1 MISAAKRENNRT
13 RLFTRRAVL
22 LTSGQ
27 IGLFSVLLGRM
38 YYLQVIESDRYKVL
52 AEDNRINLRL
62 LPPPRGRILD
72 RYGTLIAENQLNY
85 RIVVIPEQTGSV
97 PATLDALSE
106 IVPID
111 DVARRRIFREV
122 ARKRKFLPVTV
133 KENLTWDEV
142 SRVAVNAP
150 DLPGVMID
158 VGSSRHYLHGEQ
170 LAHVVGYVAPPSE
183 ADLTGD
189 PLLELPDFR
198 IGRNGVERVYD
209 LALRGKA
216 GSSQIEVNALG
227 RPIRELERRE
237 GEPGNDL
244 ALTLDLHL
252 QNFTA
257 ERLSKSESA
266 AAVLMDVHSGEV
278 LVLCSVPSFDPN
290 EFNKG
295 ISGPLWRSLLGNTR
309 TPLINKAV
317 AGQYA
322 PGSTFKMMVAMAGLE
337 SGLVTPEYR
346 VGCPGH
352 MTLGDSKFHCWKSK
366 GGHGGLDMIE
376 GLKQSCDVYFYD
388 LSRKLGV
395 DRIAEMAKRFGLG
408 GVTSIDLPGEKA
420 GLIPTRA
427 WKLGATGVAW
437 QQGENLVAAIGQ
449 GFVLTTP
456 LQLAVMTSRIANG
469 GYAVTPHLTRDAVAG
484 RRVGPRTGQ
493 QFPSVGVSQ
502 QTLAVIAR
510 GMRGVVNDPRGTA
523 FRARITDVTMA
534 MAGKTGTSQVRRITE
549 EERRVGLRKPDQV
562 PWKERDHAL
571 FVGYAP
577 VDNPRYAVAVIVEH
591 GGGGSAVAAPIARD
605 ILLEAQK
612 RLRDAPQSPL
622 RYAGAPGPAGRADGT
637 P

>member
-1 MISAAKRENNRT
+1 MKRENSLA

-22 LTSGQ
+22 LTGGQ
-27 IGLFSVLLGRM
+27 VALFGALVGRM
-38 YYLQVIESDRYKVL
+38 YYLQVVESDRYKML

-62 LPPPRGRILD
+62 LPPPRGRIVD
-72 RYGTLIAENQLNY
+72 RYGEMIAENQLNY
-85 RIVVIPEQTGSV
+85 RIVVVPEQTGSV
-97 PATLDALSE
+97 GATLDALNE
-106 IVPID
+106 IVPIGEFE
-111 DVARRRIFREV
+111 RRRIFREV

-158 VGSSRHYLHGEQ
+158 VGSSRHYPHGEQ

-227 RPIRELERRE
+227 RPIRELERAE

-244 ALTLDLHL
+244 VLTLDLHL
-252 QNFTA
+252 QNFTV
-257 ERLSKSESA
+257 ERLAKHESA
-266 AAVLMDVHSGEV
+266 AAVLMDVHNGEV
-278 LVLCSVPSFDPN
+278 LTLASVPSFDPN

-309 TPLINKAV
+309 TPLINKSV

-322 PGSTFKMMVAMAGLE
+322 PGSTFKMIVALAALE
-337 SGLVTPEYR
+337 AGLVTADFR

-366 GGHGGLDMIE
+366 GGHGGLDMVE

-408 GVTSIDLPGEKA
+408 GITSIDLPGEKA
-420 GLIPTRA
+420 GLMPTRA

-456 LQLAVMTSRIANG
+456 LQLAVMTSRMVNG
-469 GYAVTPHLTRDAVAG
+469 GYAVVPHLTRDAVSG
-484 RRVGPRTGQ
+484 RKVGPRAAQ
-493 QFPSVGVSQ
+493 QYPSLGISQ
-502 QTLAVIAR
+502 QSLAVMAR
-510 GMRGVVNDPRGTA
+510 AMRGVVNDPRGTA
-523 FRARITDVTMA
+523 FRSRISDVSMA
-534 MAGKTGTSQVRRITE
+534 MGGKTGTSQVRRITE

-591 GGGGSAVAAPIARD
+591 GGGGSTVAAPIAKE

-612 RLRDAPQSPL
+612 RLQEKPQTPL
-622 RYAGAPGPAGRADGT
+622 RSAGSPAPNPGSDGPS
-637 P
+637 

>member
-13 RLFTRRAVL
+13 RLFTRRAIL

-27 IGLFSVLLGRM
+27 ISLFGVLLGRM
-38 YYLQVIESDRYKVL
+38 YYLQVVESERYKVL

-72 RYGTLIAENQLNY
+72 RYGEMIAENQLNY

-97 PATLDALSE
+97 GTTLDVLSE

-111 DVARRRIFREV
+111 EVARRRIFREV

-158 VGSSRHYLHGEQ
+158 VGSSRHYLFGEQ

-244 ALTLDLHL
+244 LLTLDLHL
-252 QNFTA
+252 QNYAVT
-257 ERLSKSESA
+257 RLAPNESA

-278 LVLCSVPSFDPN
+278 LVLASVPSFDPN

-295 ISGPLWRSLLGNTR
+295 ISGPLWRSLLANTR
-309 TPLINKAV
+309 TPLINKSV

-322 PGSTFKMMVAMAGLE
+322 PGSTFKMITAMAALE
-337 SGLVTPEYR
+337 SGLATPDTR
-346 VGCPGH
+346 VSCPGH
-352 MTLGDSKFHCWKSK
+352 MALGDYKFHCWKSK
-366 GGHGGLDMIE
+366 GGHGGLDM
-376 GLKQSCDVYFYD
+376 V
-388 LSRKLGV
+388 
-395 DRIAEMAKRFGLG
+395 GLG
-408 GVTSIDLPGEKA
+408 TTTSIDLPGEKA

-427 WKLGATGVAW
+427 WKLGATGIPW

-449 GFVLTTP
+449 GFVLATP
-456 LQLAVMTSRIANG
+456 LQLAVMTARIANG
-469 GYAVTPHLTRDAVAG
+469 GYAVTPYLTRDAVEG
-484 RRVGPRTGQ
+484 RKVGPRAGR
-493 QFPSVGVSQ
+493 QFAPVGVSQ
-502 QTLAVIAR
+502 QTLAVMHRA
-510 GMRGVVNDPRGTA
+510 MRGVVNDPRGTA

-534 MAGKTGTSQVRRITE
+534 MGGKTGTSQVRRITE
-549 EERRVGLRKPDQV
+549 EERRNGLRKPEQV
-562 PWKERDHAL
+562 PWRERDHAL

-577 VDNPRYAVAVIVEH
+577 VDNPRYACAVIVEH

-612 RLRDAPQSPL
+612 RLRDAPPTAQ
-622 RYAGAPGPAGRADGT
+622 RYAGNPEIRSEAT

>member
-1 MISAAKRENNRT
+1 MSSAMKRENSLA
-13 RLFTRRAVL
+13 RLFTRRAVM
-22 LTSGQ
+22 LTGGQ
-27 IGLFSVLLGRM
+27 LTLFGALVGRM
-38 YYLQVIESDRYKVL
+38 YYLQVIESDRYKML

-62 LPPPRGRILD
+62 LPPPRGRIVD
-72 RYGTLIAENQLNY
+72 RYGVMIAENQLNY
-85 RIVVIPEQTGSV
+85 RIVVVPEQTGSV
-97 PATLDALSE
+97 GATLDALNE

-111 DVARRRIFREV
+111 EVARRRIFREV

-158 VGSSRHYLHGEQ
+158 VGSSRHYPHGEQ

-227 RPIRELERRE
+227 RPIRELERAE

-244 ALTLDLHL
+244 VLTLDLHL
-252 QNFTA
+252 QNFTV
-257 ERLSKSESA
+257 ERLAKHESA
-266 AAVLMDVHSGEV
+266 AAVLMDVHNGEV
-278 LVLCSVPSFDPN
+278 LTLASVPSFDPN

-309 TPLINKAV
+309 TPLINKSV

-322 PGSTFKMMVAMAGLE
+322 PGSTFKMIVAMAALE
-337 SGLVTPEYR
+337 AGLVTPEHR
-346 VGCPGH
+346 VSCPGH
-352 MTLGDSKFHCWKSK
+352 MSLGDSKFHCWKSK
-366 GGHGGLDMIE
+366 GGHGGLDMVE
-376 GLKQSCDVYFYD
+376 GLKQSCDVYFYE
-388 LSRKLGV
+388 LSRRLGV

-408 GVTSIDLPGEKA
+408 AITSIDLPGEKA
-420 GLIPTRA
+420 GLMPTRA

-456 LQLAVMTSRIANG
+456 LQLAVMTSRLVNG
-469 GYAVTPHLTRDAVAG
+469 GYAVTPHLTRDAVSG
-484 RRVGPRTGQ
+484 RKVGQRAQQ
-493 QFPSVGVSQ
+493 QFPSLGVSQ
-502 QTLAVIAR
+502 QTLAVMGRA
-510 GMRGVVNDPRGTA
+510 MRGVVNDPRGTA
-523 FRARITDVTMA
+523 FRSRITDVTMA
-534 MAGKTGTSQVRRITE
+534 MGGKTGTSQVRRITE

-591 GGGGSAVAAPIARD
+591 GGGGSTVAAPIAKE

-612 RLRDAPQSPL
+612 RLQEKPQTPM
-622 RYAGAPGPAGRADGT
+622 RYAGGAASDPKAST